1 MEGFLNSITSLWS
14 QIFYA
19 IYHIQVSDIID
30 IAVIAFLVYK
40 AVGFLRETRA
50 GQLVKGILV
59 LLAVSLCARW
69 FNLVS
74 LQWLLDTV
82 FEFALVAIA
91 IIFQPEL
98 RRALEKMGRSN
109 FAAIIKGQTPQEEK
123 ENAEKCIDAVCRAAG
138 AMQKQKVGA
147 LVVFERNTL
156 LGDIINTGTV
166 IDSETSVQMVGNIFF
181 PNSPL
186 HDGAMIIR
194 DGRIHAAGCI
204 LPLTQNED
212 LNSQLGTRHR
222 AAIGMSENSD
232 AVVLII
238 SEETGTISLAINGHI
253 TRNYTTET
261 LRQKLTDELVEEVKI
276 EKETPISFVKTKFD
290 LIKGKIKSVKKVK
303 AEDAEEEEEQ
313 SND

>member
-19 IYHIQVSDIID
+19 IYHIGFFDIID
-30 IAVIAFLVYK
+30 IAVIALLVYK
-40 AVGFLRETRA
+40 IIGFLRETRA

-59 LLAVSLCARW
+59 LLVIYWFAGW

-74 LQWLLDTV
+74 LHWLMDTV
-82 FEFALVAIA
+82 FEFALIAVA

-109 FAAIIKGQTPQEEK
+109 FAAIVKGQTPQEEK
-123 ENAEKCIDAVCRAAG
+123 ENAENCIDAVCKAVAS
-138 AMQKQKVGA
+138 MQKQKVGA

-156 LGDIINTGTV
+156 LGDIVNTGTV
-166 IDSETSVQMVGNIFF
+166 VDAETSVQMIGNVFF

-194 DGRIHAAGCI
+194 DGRILAAGCI
-204 LPLTQNED
+204 LPLTQNEN
-212 LNSQLGTRHR
+212 LSSQLGTRHR

-232 AVVLII
+232 AVVLVV
-238 SEETGTISLAINGHI
+238 SEETGTISVAINGKI
-253 TRNYTTET
+253 LRDYTVET
-261 LRQKLTDELVEEVKI
+261 LRKKLTDELVDEIVI
-276 EKETPISFVKTKFD
+276 EKETPITFVKTKFST
-290 LIKGKIKSVKKVK
+290 IKEKIKSKKNGNAK
-303 AEDAEEEEEQ
+303 EEEQ
-313 SND
+313 

>member
-19 IYHIQVSDIID
+19 IYHIQLSDIID

-50 GQLVKGILV
+50 GQLVKG
-59 LLAVSLCARW
+59 
-69 FNLVS
+69 
-74 LQWLLDTV
+74 
-82 FEFALVAIA
+82 
-91 IIFQPEL
+91 
-98 RRALEKMGRSN
+98 
-109 FAAIIKGQTPQEEK
+109 QTPQEEK
-123 ENAEKCIDAVCRAAG
+123 ENAQKCIEAVCRAAG

-166 IDSETSVQMVGNIFF
+166 IDAEASVQMVGNVFF

-204 LPLTQNED
+204 LPHTQNED

-232 AVVLII
+232 AVVLVI
-238 SEETGTISLAINGHI
+238 SEETGTISLAINGSI
-253 TRNYTTET
+253 SRNYTIET
-261 LRQKLTDELVEEVKI
+261 LRQKLTDELVEDVKI
-276 EKETPISFVKTKFD
+276 EKETPISFVKTKFGVMKD
-290 LIKGKIKSVKKVK
+290 KIKSAKKTK
-303 AEDAEEEEEQ
+303 ETKEEQ

>member
-19 IYHIQVSDIID
+19 IYHIQLSDIID

-59 LLAVSLCARW
+59 LMVVSLCARW

-74 LQWLLDTV
+74 LQWLLNTV
-82 FEFALVAIA
+82 FEFALVAVA

-98 RRALEKMGRSN
+98 RRALEKVGRSN
-109 FAAIIKGQTPQEEK
+109 FTAIVKGQTPQEEK
-123 ENAEKCIDAVCRAAG
+123 ENAQKCIEAVCRAAG

-166 IDSETSVQMVGNIFF
+166 IDAEASVQMVGNVFF

-222 AAIGMSENSD
+222 AAIGMSENSY
-232 AVVLII
+232 AVVLVM
-238 SEETGTISLAINGHI
+238 SEETGTISLAINGSI
-253 TRNYTTET
+253 SRNYTIET
-261 LRQKLTDELVEEVKI
+261 LRQKLTDELVEDVKI
-276 EKETPISFVKTKFD
+276 EKETPISFVKTKFGVMKD
-290 LIKGKIKSVKKVK
+290 KIKSAKKTK
-303 AEDAEEEEEQ
+303 ETKEEQ

>member
-1 MEGFLNSITSLWS
+1 MEGFFNSITSLWS

-19 IYHIQVSDIID
+19 IYHIQLSDIID

-59 LLAVSLCARW
+59 LMVVSLCARW

-74 LQWLLDTV
+74 LQWLLNTV
-82 FEFALVAIA
+82 FEFALVAVA

-98 RRALEKMGRSN
+98 RRALEKVGRSN
-109 FAAIIKGQTPQEEK
+109 FTAIVKGQTPQEEK
-123 ENAEKCIDAVCRAAG
+123 ENAQRCIEAVCRAAG

-166 IDSETSVQMVGNIFF
+166 VDAEASVQMIGNVFF

-232 AVVLII
+232 AVVLVI
-238 SEETGTISLAINGHI
+238 SEETGTISVAINGRML
-253 TRNYTTET
+253 RNYTIET
-261 LRQKLTDELVEEVKI
+261 LRQKLTDELVEDVKI
-276 EKETPISFVKTKFD
+276 EKETPISFVKTKFGA
-290 LIKGKIKSVKKVK
+290 IKDKIQSAKKSK
-303 AEDAEEEEEQ
+303 EIEEEQ